1 MAFIN
6 VEDTVAEIEVIVF
19 SRQYSKLSNEL
30 YEENAV
36 NISGKIT
43 FDDGDVPKIILSS
56 LEPLVN
62 NSVYIPTSDKV
73 TSKSTDLLMP
83 QRIFIRM
90 DRFDEGRLAP
100 VYRIASLTPGK
111 TPLAIYDASNG
122 KYISIKNVTLSTE
135 EKVITRLK
143 ALFGNDNVV
152 IK

>member
-1 MAFIN
+1 
-6 VEDTVAEIEVIVF
+6 
-19 SRQYSKLSNEL
+19 
-30 YEENAV
+30 
-36 NISGKIT
+36 
-43 FDDGDVPKIILSS
+43 
-56 LEPLVN
+56 
-62 NSVYIPTSDKV
+62 
-73 TSKSTDLLMP
+73 
-83 QRIFIRM
+83 M